1 MAGIVGSGRC
11 IVTTAGTRVQ
21 LGGAGTTMT
30 PTSVTGPIRSLA
42 VRAIET
48 NTNAV
53 VIGGSGVVAA
63 AATRN
68 GVPLVPTSP
77 PLVLEDIDDLSDL
90 WVDAITAAEGLSFL
104 YTTP

>member
-1 MAGIVGSGRC
+1 MAGTVGSGRC

-30 PTSVTGPIRSLA
+30 PTTVPGPIRRLYI
-42 VRAIET
+42 RAIET

-53 VIGGSGVVAA
+53 VVGGSGVVAA

-68 GVPLVPTSP
+68 GVALVPTGIVQSY
-77 PLVLEDIDDLSDL
+77 EDIDDLGDL
-90 WVDAITAAEGLSFL
+90 WVDAITSGEGLSFF
-104 YTTP
+104 YTTA